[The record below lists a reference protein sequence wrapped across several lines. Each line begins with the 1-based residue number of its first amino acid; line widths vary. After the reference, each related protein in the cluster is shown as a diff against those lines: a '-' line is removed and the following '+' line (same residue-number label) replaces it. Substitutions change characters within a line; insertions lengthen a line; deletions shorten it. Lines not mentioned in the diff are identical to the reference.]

1 MPVLNVVIWYQVKVA
16 HKKTFK
22 KDIMAAVIV
31 SFFAPGSRFH
41 AKKERKVLQ
50 NGKIDSE
57 TAAFCRGIP
66 DRPECNTGSDQ
77 GGVLRKNGK
86 RAGKSELNKT

>member
-31 SFFAPGSRFH
+31 SFCMRQQFSGE
-41 AKKERKVLQ
+41 KWKE
-50 NGKIDSE
+50 
-57 TAAFCRGIP
+57 
-66 DRPECNTGSDQ
+66 
-77 GGVLRKNGK
+77 GVAEWKN
-86 RAGKSELNKT
+86 